1 MSTKSSGKW
10 SRSKTVKKIMSTREC
25 TSIVE
30 GLKIIYFTKASR
42 PFAACFDCTP
52 RLPVVLALKDV
63 LRVQIR
69 PLEEA
74 YKFGDFFSSYLNESD
89 FHAKPSVLLL
99 GQYSTGAADCTPSY
113 LHASNNPGELLAQWP
128 SLPAGKTTFIKH
140 LLKREY
146 PGIHIGPEPTTDRFV
161 VVMSGMEERRTPGN
175 SLIVMPDR
183 PFQVTPCSAHAQ
195 DDGNCAHLRPS
206 GRAAHPLGREGSP

>member
-10 SRSKTVKKIMSTREC
+10 SRSKTVKKIMSTKEC

-30 GLKIIYFTKASR
+30 GLKIIYFTKASH
-42 PFAACFDCTP
+42 PFAAWFDRTP
-52 RLPVVLALKDV
+52 RFMVVSALNVVL
-63 LRVQIR
+63 RMQIR

-99 GQYSTGAADCTPSY
+99 GQYSTGAPDCIPLY
-113 LHASNNPGELLAQWP
+113 LHAFKKGELLLAQRP

-183 PFQVTPCSAHAQ
+183 PFQVTLCSAHV
-195 DDGNCAHLRPS
+195 
-206 GRAAHPLGREGSP
+206 